1 MERYE
6 KASLS
11 IKKVLAISLIF
22 ILLSG
27 IGVMA
32 TNVELNTV
40 TIILS
45 NGYIMEVVTT
55 KKNVNEILEENNII
69 LTDDEKVYPE
79 DEITERKTITITK
92 ASEQEI
98 HIAQIS
104 EEGQEITLDKI
115 LESYATVT
123 EKIETEEVTIPYETI
138 TKDATD
144 GSASSRTTVLV
155 QGKNGLKLVTY
166 KVKYQNEVEIERTV
180 LSEEILEEPV
190 DKVVQV
196 KSVSS
201 RGSSSSRTSIITSA
215 NAGTSLGVFK
225 ITSYCP
231 CSICCGKYASGY
243 TASGTKATA
252 NRTIAAPP
260 NIAFGTK
267 LLINGVVYTV
277 EDRGGAIKGN
287 KIDVYR
293 DTHQSALNWGVK
305 YYEVFVVND

>member
-45 NGYIMEVVTT
+45 NGYAMEVVTT

-79 DEITERKTITITK
+79 EEITERKTITITK

-98 HIAQIS
+98 HIAQIA

-115 LESYATVT
+115 LESYASIT
-123 EKIETEEVTIPYETI
+123 EKIETVEETIPYETI

-155 QGKNGLKLVTY
+155 QGKNGL
-166 KVKYQNEVEIERTV
+166 
-180 LSEEILEEPV
+180 
-190 DKVVQV
+190 
-196 KSVSS
+196 
-201 RGSSSSRTSIITSA
+201 
-215 NAGTSLGVFK
+215 
-225 ITSYCP
+225 
-231 CSICCGKYASGY
+231 
-243 TASGTKATA
+243 
-252 NRTIAAPP
+252 
-260 NIAFGTK
+260 
-267 LLINGVVYTV
+267 
-277 EDRGGAIKGN
+277 
-287 KIDVYR
+287 
-293 DTHQSALNWGVK
+293 
-305 YYEVFVVND
+305 